1 MALNLGNVIAIQNF
15 KFGADRTWAE
25 TATITTAEQTVTVPG
40 LAVGDMVFVSKPT
53 AQAGL
58 GVAGARVSA
67 ADTLAITFVNPTAG
81 GITSTAGE
89 EWLGTVIKSEQPVPS
104 NAVI

>member
-1 MALNLGNVIAIQNF
+1 MSLILGNANTVQMF
-15 KFGADRTWAE
+15 TFGTGKTWAE
-25 TATITTAEQTVTVPG
+25 TATVTTAEQTVTVPG

-58 GVAGARVSA
+58 GVCGVRVSA
-67 ADTLAITFVNPTAG
+67 ADTLAITFNNPTAG
-81 GITSTAGE
+81 GLTATAE
-89 EWLGTVIKSEQPVPS
+89 EQWLGIVFKGAQPVPT